1 VGTELDAAMGSAI
14 QISDG
19 NDGSECLT
27 RQRDLPCTLERI
39 DAWPPRAYLTALT
52 ALPSQWAGGP

>member
-19 NDGSECLT
+19 SDGSVCLS
-27 RQRDLPCTLERI
+27 RLCDLPCTLERI
-39 DAWPPRAYLTALT
+39 DAWLPRAYLTALT
-52 ALPSQWAGGP
+52 ALPNQWVGP